1 MVKKMI
7 NELKEEIKNLEDK
20 LFNKRKELEL
30 LIENQSLT
38 IQQNKL
44 IVVAELRDQF
54 AVVTEAFLIDNDKKS
69 IKETLDE
76 YNNRAYSF
84 EVRIFKSNDFDE
96 QVKYL
101 KEKLALESYG
111 QDDLYE
117 WIEDN
122 ECNLIDLKEFYN

>member
-1 MVKKMI
+1 MI

-30 LIENQSLT
+30 LIEKQSLT
-38 IQQNKL
+38 TPENKL
-44 IVVAELRDQF
+44 IVVVELRDQF
-54 AVVTEAFLIDNDKKS
+54 AVVTESFLIDNDKKT

-76 YNNRAYSF
+76 YNNRTYSF
-84 EVRIFKSNDFDE
+84 EVRIFKINDFEE

-101 KEKLALESYG
+101 KEKLALDSYG

-122 ECNLIDLKEFYN
+122 EYNQIDLKEFYN

>member
-20 LFNKRKELEL
+20 IFNKRKELEL
-30 LIENQSLT
+30 LIEKQSLT

-76 YNNRAYSF
+76 YNNRAYAF
-84 EVRIFKSNDFDE
+84 EVKIFKSNDFEE

-101 KEKLALESYG
+101 KEKLALESYV

>member
-1 MVKKMI
+1 MI

-20 LFNKRKELEL
+20 IFNKRKELEL

-38 IQQNKL
+38 TPENKL
-44 IVVAELRDQF
+44 IVVVELRDQF
-54 AVVTEAFLIDNDKKS
+54 AVVTEGFLIDNDNKS
-69 IKETLDE
+69 IKETLHE

-84 EVRIFKSNDFDE
+84 EVKIFKINDFDE

-101 KEKLALESYG
+101 KEKLALDSYG

>member
-1 MVKKMI
+1 MI

-30 LIENQSLT
+30 LIEKQSLT
-38 IQQNKL
+38 TPENKL
-44 IVVAELRDQF
+44 IVVVELRDQF
-54 AVVTEAFLIDNDKKS
+54 AVVTESFLIDNDKKT

-76 YNNRAYSF
+76 YNNRTYSF
-84 EVRIFKSNDFDE
+84 EVRIFKINDFEE

-101 KEKLALESYG
+101 KEKLALDSYG

-122 ECNLIDLKEFYN
+122 EYNRIDLKEFYN

>member
-7 NELKEEIKNLEDK
+7 DKLKEEIKNLEKTLFDK
-20 LFNKRKELEL
+20 KKELEL

-38 IQQNKL
+38 TPENKL
-44 IVVAELRDQF
+44 IVVVELRDQF

-76 YNNRAYSF
+76 YNNRDYSF
-84 EVRIFKSNDFDE
+84 EVRIFKINGFEE

-101 KEKLALESYG
+101 KEKLALDSYG

-122 ECNLIDLKEFYN
+122 EFNLIDLKEFYN

>member
-1 MVKKMI
+1 MI

-30 LIENQSLT
+30 LIEKQSLT
-38 IQQNKL
+38 TPENKL
-44 IVVAELRDQF
+44 IVVVELRDQF
-54 AVVTEAFLIDNDKKS
+54 AVVTESFLIDNDKKT

-76 YNNRAYSF
+76 YNNRTYSF
-84 EVRIFKSNDFDE
+84 EVRIFKINDFEE

-101 KEKLALESYG
+101 KEKLALDSYG

-122 ECNLIDLKEFYN
+122 ECNRIDLKEFYN